1 MLRFIALSGTTGVTE
16 NLNVYEYLPAQ
27 AGEDEMIILDCGV
40 GFPDLEMP
48 GVDLVIPDFSYV
60 VKNKHKLK
68 AIVLSQGH
76 EDHIGALPFL
86 LRNLPAQAGVNVP
99 IYCAPLVREFL
110 EEKFRDNGII
120 DFKINTFDPT
130 KDTFQVGSFKISPF
144 RVAHSVPDT
153 VGFAIETPEGKIM
166 HVPEHKID
174 QQSVDGMP
182 FDLVRAKKLSE
193 GNVICLI
200 SDCLGS
206 NEPGFTE
213 SGQEIEERMFK
224 IASIS
229 QKALFMSAMSSSIGR
244 FQQMINVAVRLRR
257 KVVFVGRSIQNKT
270 ESAHKLGYLKYL
282 DEQVVDFKK
291 ARKMHPRDLMYIIA
305 GCYGQVGSSV
315 YRLAT
320 DDDDRISVSAGDTF
334 IFSANPAPPY
344 SKESQD
350 FVIDELID
358 KGVDVHYYD
367 LKEGLHVSG
376 HGGQEDIKMLFN
388 ITKPKYFIPTG
399 GTIKHMHSY
408 EKLVVST
415 GKPKNN
421 VFKLKPGDSVEF
433 KNLPAQAG
441 GIATRGQKVKVK
453 EIMVHGLGIG
463 DIGKTV
469 LEHRTLLG
477 KQGMVI
483 VVLKTTKNGKVFGK
497 TEIVSKGF
505 VFEGISGGLLND
517 SIQRLMKHLGT
528 HNNLNSKKLK
538 EETIKFLE
546 GYFFKST
553 GRSPMIL
560 PIVVE
565 V

>member
-16 NLNVYEYLPAQ
+16 NLNLYEYK
-27 AGEDEMIILDCGV
+27 DEMIILDCGV

-86 LRNLPAQAGVNVP
+86 LRHVNAP
-99 IYCAPLVREFL
+99 IYCAPLVTEFL
-110 EEKFRDNGII
+110 KEKFRDNGIT

-130 KDTFQVGSFKISPF
+130 KDTFQIGSFKISPF
-144 RVAHSVPDT
+144 IVTHSVPDT
-153 VGFAIETPEGKIM
+153 CGFAIETPEGKIM

-174 QQSVDGMP
+174 QESVDGMS
-182 FDLVRAKKLSE
+182 FDLPRARKLSE

-206 NEPGFTE
+206 NEPGFAPSAVPVE
-213 SGQEIEERMFK
+213 DRIFN
-224 IASIS
+224 IAKNAK
-229 QKALFMSAMSSSIGR
+229 KALFMSAMSSSIGR
-244 FQQMINVAVRLRR
+244 FQQMINIATKLKR
-257 KVVFVGRSIQNKT
+257 KVVFIGRSIQNKT

-282 DEQVVDFKK
+282 DEQVIDFKK
-291 ARKMHPRDLMYIIA
+291 ARKYHPRDLVYIVA

-320 DDDDRISVSAGDTF
+320 DDDDRISVSEGDMF
-334 IFSANPAPPY
+334 IFSANPAPDY
-344 SKESQD
+344 SKESQN
-350 FVIDELID
+350 FVVDELID
-358 KGVDVHYYD
+358 RGVDVHYYD

-376 HGGQEDIKMLFN
+376 HGGQEDIKMLFD

-399 GTIKHMHSY
+399 GTIRHMHSF
-408 EKLVVST
+408 EKLVMST
-415 GKPKNN
+415 GRPKES
-421 VFKLKPGDSVEF
+421 VFKLKPGDSIEF
-433 KNLPAQAG
+433 KNG
-441 GIATRGQKVKVK
+441 VATRGQKVKVK
-453 EIMVHGLGIG
+453 EVMVHGLGIG

-477 KQGMVI
+477 KQGMV
-483 VVLKTTKNGKVFGK
+483 VAVLKATKQGKVLGK
-497 TEIVSKGF
+497 PEIVSKGF

-517 SIQRLMKHLGT
+517 AMQRLMKHLSIHT
-528 HNNLNSKKLK
+528 ALNSKKLK
-538 EETIKFLE
+538 DETIKFLE
-546 GYFFKST
+546 GYFFKAT
-553 GRSPMIL
+553 GRSPMIV

>member
-16 NLNVYEYLPAQ
+16 NLNVYEYK
-27 AGEDEMIILDCGV
+27 DEMIILDCGV

-86 LRNLPAQAGVNVP
+86 FNEVNAP
-99 IYCAPLVREFL
+99 IYCAPLVTEFVT
-110 EEKFRDNGII
+110 EKFRDRGITN
-120 DFKINTFDPT
+120 FEINTFDPT
-130 KDTFQVGSFKISPF
+130 KDTFQIGSFKISPF
-144 RVAHSVPDT
+144 RVAHSAPDT
-153 VGFAIETPEGKIM
+153 CGFAIETPEGKIM

-174 QQSVDGMP
+174 QNSVDGQI
-182 FDLVRAKKLSE
+182 FDIPRAKMLAESSE
-193 GNVICLI
+193 TLCVI
-200 SDCLGS
+200 SDCLGV
-206 NEPGFTE
+206 NEPGFAK
-213 SGQEIEERMFK
+213 SGVEIEENMLK
-224 IASIS
+224 IARTAK
-229 QKALFMSAMSSSIGR
+229 KALFMSAMSSSIGR
-244 FQQMINVAVRLRR
+244 FQQMINVAKKVNR

-270 ESAHKLGYLKYL
+270 ESAHKLGYLKY
-282 DEQVVDFKK
+282 DANDVVDTKK
-291 ARKMHPRDLMYIIA
+291 AKKIHPRDLMYIVA

-320 DDDDRISVSAGDTF
+320 DDDNRMAVTEGDCF

-358 KGVDVHYYD
+358 RGVDVHYYD

-376 HGGQEDIKMLFN
+376 HGAQEDIKMLWD
-388 ITKPKYFIPTG
+388 ICKPKYFIPTG
-399 GTIKHMHSY
+399 GTIKHMHGY
-408 EKLVVST
+408 EKLLMST
-415 GKPKNN
+415 GRSKDSL
-421 VFKLKPGDSVEF
+421 FKLKPGESVDF
-433 KNLPAQAG
+433 KNGVAS
-441 GIATRGQKVKVK
+441 RGQKISVK
-453 EIMVHGLGIG
+453 EVMVHGLGIG

-477 KQGMVI
+477 KQGMVVI
-483 VVLKTTKNGKVFGK
+483 VFKATKDGKVLSK
-497 TEIVSKGF
+497 PEIVSKGF

-517 SIQRLMKHLGT
+517 SIQRMMKHLGT

-538 EETIKFLE
+538 DEAVKFLE
-546 GYFFKST
+546 GYFFKAT
-553 GRSPMIL
+553 GRSPMIV

-565 V
+565 I

>member
-16 NLNVYEYLPAQ
+16 NLNVYEYK
-27 AGEDEMIILDCGV
+27 DEMIILDCGV

-86 LRNLPAQAGVNVP
+86 FREVNVP
-99 IYCAPLVREFL
+99 IYCAPLVTEFL
-110 EEKFRDNGII
+110 EEKFRDKGII

-130 KDTFQVGSFKISPF
+130 KDTFQVGSFKFSPF
-144 RVAHSVPDT
+144 RVSHSVPDT
-153 VGFAIETPEGKIM
+153 VGFLIETPEGRIM

-174 QQSVDGMP
+174 QESVDGQP
-182 FDLVRAKKLSE
+182 FDIQRAKMLASGGE
-193 GNVICLI
+193 NLCVI
-200 SDCLGS
+200 SDCLGVH
-206 NEPGFTE
+206 ETGFAK
-213 SGQEIEERMFK
+213 SGVEIENNLLK
-224 IASIS
+224 IAVNAK
-229 QKALFMSAMSSSIGR
+229 KALFMSAMSSSIGR
-244 FQQMINVAVRLRR
+244 FQQMINVAKRVNR

-270 ESAHKLGYLKYL
+270 ESAHKLGYLKY
-282 DEQVVDFKK
+282 DINDVVDTKK
-291 ARKMHPRDLMYIIA
+291 AKKIHPRDLMYIVA

-320 DDDDRISVSAGDTF
+320 DDDSRVAVTEGDTF

-358 KGVDVHYYD
+358 RGVDTHYYD

-376 HGGQEDIKMLFN
+376 HGGQEDIKMLWD
-388 ITKPKYFIPTG
+388 IAKPKYFIPTG
-399 GTIKHMHSY
+399 GTIKHMHGY

-415 GKPKNN
+415 GKPKEN
-421 VFKLKPGDSVEF
+421 VFKLKPGDSVDF
-433 KNLPAQAG
+433 KN
-441 GIATRGQKVKVK
+441 GIASRGQKVKVK
-453 EIMVHGLGIG
+453 EVMVHGLGIG

-477 KQGMVI
+477 KQGMVVI
-483 VVLKTTKNGKVFGK
+483 VFKATKEGRVLGKP
-497 TEIVSKGF
+497 ELVSKGF

-517 SIQRLMKHLGT
+517 SIQVLMKHLGT
-528 HNNLNSKKLK
+528 HNNLNAKRLK
-538 EETIKFLE
+538 DETIKFLE
-546 GYFFKST
+546 GYFFKTT
-553 GRSPMIL
+553 GRSPMIV

>member
-16 NLNVYEYLPAQ
+16 NLNVYEYK
-27 AGEDEMIILDCGV
+27 DEMIILDCGV

-86 LRNLPAQAGVNVP
+86 LREVKAP
-99 IYCAPLVREFL
+99 IYCAPLVKEFV
-110 EEKFRDNGII
+110 EEKFRDNRIT
-120 DFKINTFDPT
+120 DYKINVFNSER
-130 KDTFQVGSFKISPF
+130 DTFEIGSFKISPF
-144 RVAHSVPDT
+144 KVTHSVPDT

-166 HVPEHKID
+166 HIPEHKID
-174 QQSVDGMP
+174 QESVDGHS
-182 FDLVRAKKLSE
+182 FDLTRARKLAE
-193 GNVICLI
+193 GEVICLI

-206 NEPGFTE
+206 NEPGFAP
-213 SGQEIEERMFK
+213 SAVPVEERMLN
-224 IASIS
+224 IARSA
-229 QKALFMSAMSSSIGR
+229 KRGLFMTAMSSSIGR
-244 FQQMINVAVRLRR
+244 FQQMINIATKLNR
-257 KVVFVGRSIQNKT
+257 KVVFMGRSIQQKA

-282 DEQVVDFKK
+282 DNQIVDFKQAK
-291 ARKMHPRDLMYIIA
+291 RIHPSGLMYIVA

-320 DDDDRISVSAGDTF
+320 DDDDRVSVSEGDMF
-334 IFSANPAPPY
+334 IFSANPAPDY
-344 SKESQD
+344 SKESQN

-358 KGVDVHYYD
+358 RGVDVHYYD

-376 HGGQEDIKMLFN
+376 HGGQEDIKMLFD
-388 ITKPKYFIPTG
+388 ICKPKYFIPTG
-399 GTIKHMHSY
+399 GTIRHMHSY

-415 GKPKNN
+415 GRKKEQ

-433 KNLPAQAG
+433 NNG
-441 GIATRGQKVKVK
+441 VATRGQKVKVK
-453 EIMVHGLGIG
+453 EVMVHGLGIG

-477 KQGMVI
+477 KQGMA
-483 VVLKTTKNGKVFGK
+483 VVVFKATKQGKVLGVP
-497 TEIVSKGF
+497 EIVSKGF

-517 SIQRLMKHLGT
+517 SMQRLMKHLKSHT
-528 HNNLNSKKLK
+528 NLNSKKIK
-538 EETIKFLE
+538 DEAIKFLE
-546 GYFFKST
+546 GYFFKTT
-553 GRSPMIL
+553 GRSPMIV

>member
-1 MLRFIALSGTTGVTE
+1 MVRFIALSGTTGVTE
-16 NLNVYEYLPAQ
+16 NLNVYEYK
-27 AGEDEMIILDCGV
+27 DEMFILDCGV

-86 LRNLPAQAGVNVP
+86 LKQVNAP
-99 IYCAPLVREFL
+99 IYCAPLVAEFL
-110 EEKFRDNGII
+110 KEKFRDNRIT
-120 DFKINTFDPT
+120 DFKINTFNSDM
-130 KDTFQVGSFKISPF
+130 DTFQIGSFKISPF
-144 RVAHSVPDT
+144 KVTHSVPDT

-174 QQSVDGMP
+174 QESVDGHS
-182 FDLVRAKKLSE
+182 FDLDRARKLAE

-206 NEPGFTE
+206 NEPGFAP
-213 SGQEIEERMFK
+213 SAVPVEERILN
-224 IASIS
+224 IA
-229 QKALFMSAMSSSIGR
+229 KNAKNALFMSAMSSSIGR
-244 FQQMINVAVRLRR
+244 FQQMINVAVKLNR
-257 KVVFVGRSIQNKT
+257 KVVFVGRSIQQKT

-282 DEQVVDFKK
+282 DSQVVDLKK
-291 ARKMHPRDLMYIIA
+291 AKRMHPKDLLYIVA

-320 DDDDRISVSAGDTF
+320 DDDDRFSISDGDMF

-350 FVIDELID
+350 FIIDELID
-358 KGVDVHYYD
+358 RGVDVHYYD

-376 HGGQEDIKMLFN
+376 HGGQEDIKMLFD
-388 ITKPKYFIPTG
+388 IAKPKYFIPTG

-415 GKPKNN
+415 GKQKSQ
-421 VFKLKPGDSVEF
+421 VFKLKPGDSIEF
-433 KNLPAQAG
+433 ENGTAR
-441 GIATRGQKVKVK
+441 RGQKVKVK
-453 EIMVHGLGIG
+453 EVMVHGLGIG

-477 KQGMVI
+477 KQGMA
-483 VVLKTTKNGKVFGK
+483 VVVFKATKSGKVLGNP
-497 TEIVSKGF
+497 EIVTKGF

-517 SIQRLMKHLGT
+517 AMQRLMKHLKT
-528 HNNLNSKKLK
+528 HSNLNSKKIK
-538 EETIKFLE
+538 EDAIKFLE
-546 GYFFKST
+546 GYFFKTT
-553 GRSPMIL
+553 GRSPMII

>member
-16 NLNVYEYLPAQ
+16 NLNLYEYN
-27 AGEDEMIILDCGV
+27 DEMIILDCGV

-68 AIVLSQGH
+68 AVVLSQGH

-86 LRNLPAQAGVNVP
+86 FREVNVP
-99 IYCAPLVREFL
+99 IYCAPLVTEFVK
-110 EEKFRDNGII
+110 EKFRDNGIV

-130 KDTFQVGSFKISPF
+130 KDTFQIGSFKISPF
-144 RVAHSVPDT
+144 IVTHSVPDT
-153 VGFAIETPEGKIM
+153 CGFAIETPEGKIM

-174 QQSVDGMP
+174 QESVDGMS
-182 FDLVRAKKLSE
+182 FDLPRARKLSE
-193 GNVICLI
+193 GNVVCLI
-200 SDCLGS
+200 ADCLGA
-206 NEPGFTE
+206 NEPGFAPSAVPVE
-213 SGQEIEERMFK
+213 DRIFN
-224 IASIS
+224 IAKNAK
-229 QKALFMSAMSSSIGR
+229 KALFMTAMSSSIGR
-244 FQQMINVAVRLRR
+244 FQQMINIATKLKR
-257 KVVFVGRSIQNKT
+257 KVVFLGRSIQNKT

-282 DEQVVDFKK
+282 DGQVVDFKTAK
-291 ARKMHPRDLMYIIA
+291 KIHPKDLVYIVA

-320 DDDDRISVSAGDTF
+320 DDDDRISVSEGDMF
-334 IFSANPAPPY
+334 IFSANPAPDY
-344 SKESQD
+344 SKESQN
-350 FVIDELID
+350 FVVDELID
-358 KGVDVHYYD
+358 RGVDVHYYD

-376 HGGQEDIKMLFN
+376 HGGQEDIKMLFD

-399 GTIKHMHSY
+399 GTIRHMHSF

-415 GKPKNN
+415 GKPKEN

-433 KNLPAQAG
+433 KNGVAS
-441 GIATRGQKVKVK
+441 RGQKVKVK
-453 EIMVHGLGIG
+453 EVMVHGLGIG

-477 KQGMVI
+477 KQGMV
-483 VVLKTTKNGKVFGK
+483 VAVLKATKEGKVLNRP
-497 TEIVSKGF
+497 EIVSKGF

-517 SIQRLMKHLGT
+517 AMQRLMKHLST
-528 HNNLNSKKLK
+528 HSGLNSKKLK
-538 EETIKFLE
+538 DEAIKFLE
-546 GYFFKST
+546 GYFFKTT
-553 GRSPMIL
+553 GRSPMII

>member
-27 AGEDEMIILDCGV
+27 ADHDEMIILDCGV

-60 VKNKHKLK
+60 VKNRHKLK

-86 LRNLPAQAGVNVP
+86 LRQLNAP
-99 IYCAPLVREFL
+99 IWCAPLVTEFL
-110 EEKFRDNGII
+110 NEKFRDNGIT
-120 DFKINTFDPT
+120 DFKINTFDPN
-130 KDTFQVGSFKISPF
+130 KDTFQIGSFKISPF

-182 FDLVRAKKLSE
+182 FDLSRAKNLSV
-193 GNVICLI
+193 GNVLCLI
-200 SDCLGS
+200 SDCLGA
-206 NEPGFTE
+206 NEPGFTD
-213 SGQEIEERMFK
+213 SGQEIEERMLN
-224 IASIS
+224 IARNAK
-229 QKALFMSAMSSSIGR
+229 KALFMSAMSSSIGR
-244 FQQMINVAVRLRR
+244 FQQMINVATRLRR

-282 DEQVVDFKK
+282 DDQVVDLKK

-320 DDDDRISVSAGDTF
+320 DDDDRISVTEGDTF

-358 KGVDVHYYD
+358 RGVDVHYYD

-408 EKLVVST
+408 EKLVLST
-415 GKPKNN
+415 GKEKNN

-433 KNLPAQAG
+433 KNGEAR
-441 GIATRGQKVKVK
+441 RGQKISVK
-453 EIMVHGLGIG
+453 EVMVHGLGIG

-477 KQGMVI
+477 KQGMVV
-483 VVLKTTKNGKVFGK
+483 VVLKATKHGKVLDK
-497 TEIVSKGF
+497 PEIVSRGF

-517 SIQRLMKHLGT
+517 SIQRLMKHLRT
-528 HNNLNSKKLK
+528 HNNLTSKKIK
-538 EETIKFLE
+538 DETIKFLE

>member
-16 NLNVYEYLPAQ
+16 NLNVYEYK
-27 AGEDEMIILDCGV
+27 DEMIILDCGV

-86 LRNLPAQAGVNVP
+86 FNEVNVP
-99 IYCAPLVREFL
+99 IYCAPLVTEFVT
-110 EEKFRDNGII
+110 EKFRDRGIT

-130 KDTFQVGSFKISPF
+130 KDTFQIGSFKISPF
-144 RVAHSVPDT
+144 RVAHSAPDT
-153 VGFAIETPEGKIM
+153 CGFAIETPEGKIM

-174 QQSVDGMP
+174 QESVDGQI
-182 FDLVRAKKLSE
+182 FDIPRAKMLAEGSE
-193 GNVICLI
+193 TLCVI
-200 SDCLGS
+200 SDCLGV
-206 NEPGFTE
+206 NEPGFAK
-213 SGQEIEERMFK
+213 SGVEIEENMLK
-224 IASIS
+224 IARTAK
-229 QKALFMSAMSSSIGR
+229 KALFMSAMSSSIGR
-244 FQQMINVAVRLRR
+244 FQQMINVAKKVNR

-270 ESAHKLGYLKYL
+270 ESAHKLGYLKY
-282 DEQVVDFKK
+282 DANDVVDTKK
-291 ARKMHPRDLMYIIA
+291 AKKIHPRDLMYIVA

-320 DDDDRISVSAGDTF
+320 DDDNRMAVTEGDCF

-358 KGVDVHYYD
+358 RGVDVHYYD

-376 HGGQEDIKMLFN
+376 HGAQEDIKMLWD
-388 ITKPKYFIPTG
+388 ICKPKYLIPTG
-399 GTIKHMHSY
+399 GTIKHMHGY

-415 GKPKNN
+415 GRPKES
-421 VFKLKPGDSVEF
+421 VFKLKPGESVDF
-433 KNLPAQAG
+433 KNGVAS
-441 GIATRGQKVKVK
+441 RGQKISVK
-453 EIMVHGLGIG
+453 EVMVHGLGIG

-477 KQGMVI
+477 KQGMVVI
-483 VVLKTTKNGKVFGK
+483 VFKATKDGKVLSK
-497 TEIVSKGF
+497 PEIVSKGF

-517 SIQRLMKHLGT
+517 SVQRLIKHLST

-538 EETIKFLE
+538 DETVKFLE
-546 GYFFKST
+546 GYFFKTT
-553 GRSPMIL
+553 GRSPMIV

>member
-16 NLNVYEYLPAQ
+16 NLNVYEYK
-27 AGEDEMIILDCGV
+27 DEMIILDCGV

-86 LRNLPAQAGVNVP
+86 FREVKAP
-99 IYCAPLVREFL
+99 IYCAPLVTEFL
-110 EEKFRDNGII
+110 VEKFRDKGIV
-120 DFKINTFDPT
+120 DFKINTFNPE
-130 KDTFQVGSFKISPF
+130 KDTFQIGSFKFSPF
-144 RVAHSVPDT
+144 KVTHSIPDT

-174 QQSVDGMP
+174 QESVDGQS
-182 FDLVRAKKLSE
+182 FDLARVRKLAE
-193 GNVICLI
+193 GEVLCLI
-200 SDCLGS
+200 SDCLGA
-206 NEPGFTE
+206 NEPGFAP
-213 SGQEIEERMFK
+213 SGVPIEDRMLN
-224 IASIS
+224 IARNAK
-229 QKALFMSAMSSSIGR
+229 QALFMSAMSSSIGR
-244 FQQMINVAVRLRR
+244 FQQMINVATKLQRR
-257 KVVFVGRSIQNKT
+257 IVFVGRSIQQKT
-270 ESAHKLGYLKYL
+270 EAAHKLGYLKYL
-282 DEQVVDFKK
+282 DEQVVDFKRAK
-291 ARKMHPRDLMYIIA
+291 RIHPRDLMYIVA

-320 DDDDRISVSAGDTF
+320 DDDDRVSVSEGDMF

-358 KGVDVHYYD
+358 RGVDVHYYD

-376 HGGQEDIKMLFN
+376 HGGQEDIKMLFD
-388 ITKPKYFIPTG
+388 IAKPKYFIPTG
-399 GTIKHMHSY
+399 GTIKHMHSF
-408 EKLVVST
+408 EKLVIST
-415 GKPKNN
+415 GKPKES

-433 KNLPAQAG
+433 KNGVAF
-441 GIATRGQKVKVK
+441 RGQKVKVK
-453 EIMVHGLGIG
+453 EVMVHGLGIG

-477 KQGMVI
+477 KQGMA
-483 VVLKTTKNGKVFGK
+483 VVVFKATRQGKVLGIP
-497 TEIVSKGF
+497 EIVSKGF

-517 SIQRLMKHLGT
+517 SMQRLMKHLKSHT
-528 HNNLNSKKLK
+528 NLNSKKIK
-538 EETIKFLE
+538 DEAIKFLE
-546 GYFFKST
+546 GYFFKTT
-553 GRSPMIL
+553 GRSPMIV